1 MQLVRV
7 RSTNPCGFASS
18 NTLFALV
25 ALRSELKRLLE
36 ADIARMRDPL
46 THRCFDNS
54 HSILQA
60 TVDYDIPA
68 LKDAIL
74 SLLQQADKA

>member
-1 MQLVRV
+1 MSIAAPTDKHPTSLRQ
-7 RSTNPCGFASS
+7 NA
-18 NTLFALV
+18 TLNWLGD
-25 ALRSELKRLLE
+25 LL
-36 ADIARMRDPL
+36 A
-46 THRCFDNS
+46 HRYFDTS

-74 SLLQQADKA
+74 SLLQEPDKA

>member
-1 MQLVRV
+1 VSR
-7 RSTNPCGFASS
+7 RY
-18 NTLFALV
+18 
-25 ALRSELKRLLE
+25 LLG
-36 ADIARMRDPL
+36 
-46 THRCFDNS
+46 HGYFDTS

-74 SLLQQADKA
+74 SLLQEPDKPESEDPSDDHE